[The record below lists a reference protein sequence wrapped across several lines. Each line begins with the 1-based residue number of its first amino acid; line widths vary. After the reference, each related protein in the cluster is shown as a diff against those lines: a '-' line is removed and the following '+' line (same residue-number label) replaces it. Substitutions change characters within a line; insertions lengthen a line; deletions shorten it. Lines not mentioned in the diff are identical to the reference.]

1 MNSNMEK
8 LDFDYLPNFN
18 QEEME
23 SLLKAYEQYLKQ
35 SSSVRIPGFFML
47 GTIGIFR
54 MLQDS
59 IPRNQ
64 LIALVVVVMAV
75 LLIWLFVIGY
85 KLIKQ
90 KRSVKNQ
97 LETMADVQNYPFKE
111 VKKEFNTLVKS
122 VYKGPKI

>member
-1 MNSNMEK
+1 MNSNTEK
-8 LDFDYLPNFN
+8 LNFEYLPNFN

-35 SSSVRIPGFFML
+35 NNLVRIPGFFML
-47 GTIGIFR
+47 GTIGVFR

-59 IPRNQ
+59 MPRNQ
-64 LIALVVVVMAV
+64 LITIVMVVITV

-90 KRSVKNQ
+90 KRMIKNQ

>member
-1 MNSNMEK
+1 MKSNTDK
-8 LDFDYLPNFN
+8 LDFEYLPNFN
-18 QEEME
+18 REEME
-23 SLLKAYEQYLKQ
+23 GILKMYENYLKQ
-35 SSSVRIPGFFML
+35 NNLVRMPGFLML

-54 MLQDS
+54 MLQGS
-59 IPRNQ
+59 MPRNQ
-64 LIALVVVVMAV
+64 LIPIVVVVLTV

-90 KRSVKNQ
+90 KRRIKNQ
-97 LETMADVQNYPFKE
+97 LENMADIQNYSFKE

>member
-1 MNSNMEK
+1 MKNNTEK
-8 LDFDYLPNFN
+8 VDFEYLPNFN

-35 SSSVRIPGFFML
+35 NNLVRIPGFFML
-47 GTIGIFR
+47 GTIGVFR

-59 IPRNQ
+59 MPRNQ
-64 LIALVVVVMAV
+64 LITIVMVVITV

-90 KRSVKNQ
+90 RRMIKNQ
-97 LETMADVQNYPFKE
+97 LETIADVQNYPFKE

>member
-1 MNSNMEK
+1 MNSNTEK
-8 LDFDYLPNFN
+8 LDFEYLPNFN

-54 MLQDS
+54 MLQGS
-59 IPRNQ
+59 MPRNQ

>member
-8 LDFDYLPNFN
+8 LDFEYLPNFN

-35 SSSVRIPGFFML
+35 SSSVRIPGFVML

-59 IPRNQ
+59 MPRNQ

-85 KLIKQ
+85 KLIRQ

>member
-1 MNSNMEK
+1 MKNNTEK
-8 LDFDYLPNFN
+8 VDFEYLPNFN

-35 SSSVRIPGFFML
+35 NNLVRIPGFFML

-54 MLQDS
+54 MLQGS
-59 IPRNQ
+59 MPRNQ

-90 KRSVKNQ
+90 KRMIKNQ